1 MCNYCRHASG
11 RREGGGRQGGERGVP
26 RGAGHRGSVDR
37 PVSTSLPLRPR
48 QPAAGDR
55 GLRTVDDAVQGA
67 AGARRPR
74 ARGGDLAG
82 RRPGRGLRRL
92 RPLDEQGRRRP
103 GQEGAGDAGRGP
115 RRQAGAAGEDH
126 GLPPGPGGD
135 AGHRA
140 TGRDRGLRRDP
151 QRRPAP
157 QARRRRRLADGP
169 RGHRG
174 DLPTPEGKWF
184 GLTRYSHLITDEN
197 RKWWTLGAM
206 CFALFM
212 IMLDNTV
219 VHVALP
225 SIQKDLGAS
234 ISGLEWTINGYTLSF
249 AVLLATG
256 GRLGDIFGRRLMVMI
271 GVVIFAVSSATGGFA
286 PNEPPLGLSRVVQGV
301 GAALMMPGTLS
312 IITDAF
318 PAHERGK
325 AMGTWAGVSAL
336 ALAVGPVL
344 GGFLTEHVSWRAIF
358 YVNIPVAVGAIIAT
372 LFAVRESRDTSVGR
386 EVDYAGVAVLT
397 VGLTSLVLALVEG
410 NSWGWGS
417 AEIVGL
423 LALAALA
430 LPAFVFVENRV
441 KAPMVQFDL
450 LSDRNFLAAVCVA
463 MIISFG
469 MLGVFFFLALYM
481 QDILGYTPLEA
492 GIRFLPSTLMIVG
505 VAPVAGRLS
514 DRFGPR
520 WLIAIGLT
528 IVAASLFSFSRIAVD
543 STYLDLLPGFM
554 LLGIGIAMTMSPMTS
569 AAMNAVPVQKAGIAS
584 GVLSMFRMVGGSLGV
599 AVTGAIFQ
607 GLVTS
612 KLGSLLSGSGVT
624 AAQRDAV
631 SEQLGGGSVT
641 KVPGLTAARA
651 KEVTTAGSEAFVY
664 ALGHAMT
671 VSAFVALLG
680 AAIGAT
686 AIRAK
691 AKGHTSLEAATAEA
705 NPGGEALATEEAREA
720 AQLA

>member
-1 MCNYCRHASG
+1 M
-11 RREGGGRQGGERGVP
+11 
-26 RGAGHRGSVDR
+26 
-37 PVSTSLPLRPR
+37 T
-48 QPAAGDR
+48 
-55 GLRTVDDAVQGA
+55 
-67 AGARRPR
+67 
-74 ARGGDLAG
+74 
-82 RRPGRGLRRL
+82 
-92 RPLDEQGRRRP
+92 
-103 GQEGAGDAGRGP
+103 
-115 RRQAGAAGEDH
+115 
-126 GLPPGPGGD
+126 
-135 AGHRA
+135 
-140 TGRDRGLRRDP
+140 
-151 QRRPAP
+151 
-157 QARRRRRLADGP
+157 
-169 RGHRG
+169 
-174 DLPTPEGKWF
+174 
-184 GLTRYSHLITDEN
+184 TRYSHLITDEN

-212 IMLDNTV
+212 IMLDNTIV
-219 VHVALP
+219 NVALP

-256 GRLGDIFGRRLMVMI
+256 GRLGDIFGRRLIFLV
-271 GVVIFAVSSATGGFA
+271 GVVVFALSSATAGFA
-286 PNEPPLGLSRVVQGV
+286 PNETALVISRVVQGV

-358 YVNIPVAVGAIIAT
+358 YVNIPVAIGAVIAT
-372 LFAVRESRDTSVGR
+372 LFAVRESRDTSVGHD
-386 EVDYAGVAVLT
+386 VDYAGVGVLT

-417 AEIVGL
+417 AEVIGL
-423 LALAALA
+423 LVVAALA

-481 QDILGYTPLEA
+481 QDILHYSPLEA
-492 GIRFLPSTLMIVG
+492 GVRFLPSTLMIVG

-612 KLGSLLSGSGVT
+612 KLDSLLSGSGVT

-631 SEQLGGGSVT
+631 SEQLGGGSVS
-641 KVPGLTAARA
+641 KVPGLSAAQA
-651 KEVTTAGSEAFVY
+651 KEVTTAGGEAFVY
-664 ALGHAMT
+664 ALSHAMT
-671 VSAFVALLG
+671 VSGFVALVG
-680 AAIGAT
+680 AVIGAT

-691 AKGHTSLEAATAEA
+691 AKGHTSVEAATAEA
-705 NPGGEALATEEAREA
+705 NPGGEAIAAEEREA
-720 AQLA
+720 AQVA

>member
-1 MCNYCRHASG
+1 M
-11 RREGGGRQGGERGVP
+11 
-26 RGAGHRGSVDR
+26 
-37 PVSTSLPLRPR
+37 T
-48 QPAAGDR
+48 
-55 GLRTVDDAVQGA
+55 
-67 AGARRPR
+67 
-74 ARGGDLAG
+74 
-82 RRPGRGLRRL
+82 
-92 RPLDEQGRRRP
+92 
-103 GQEGAGDAGRGP
+103 
-115 RRQAGAAGEDH
+115 
-126 GLPPGPGGD
+126 
-135 AGHRA
+135 
-140 TGRDRGLRRDP
+140 
-151 QRRPAP
+151 
-157 QARRRRRLADGP
+157 
-169 RGHRG
+169 
-174 DLPTPEGKWF
+174 
-184 GLTRYSHLITDEN
+184 TRYSHLITDDN

-212 IMLDNTV
+212 IMLDNTIV
-219 VHVALP
+219 NVALP

-256 GRLGDIFGRRLMVMI
+256 GRLGDIFGRRLMFMS
-271 GVVIFAVSSATGGFA
+271 GVVIFALSSATAGFA
-286 PNEPPLGLSRVVQGV
+286 PDELSLVISRVVQGV

-358 YVNIPVAVGAIIAT
+358 YVNIPVAIGAVLAT

-386 EVDYAGVAVLT
+386 DVDYAGVGVLT
-397 VGLTSLVLALVEG
+397 VGLTALVLALVEG
-410 NSWGWGS
+410 NGWGWGS
-417 AEIVGL
+417 TEIIGL
-423 LALAALA
+423 LAVAALA

-505 VAPVAGRLS
+505 IAPVAGRLS

-528 IVAASLFSFSRIAVD
+528 IVAGSLFSFSRIAVD
-543 STYLDLLPGFM
+543 STYLELLPGFM

-612 KLGSLLSGSGVT
+612 KLDSLLSGSGVT
-624 AAQRDAV
+624 AAQREAV
-631 SEQLGGGSVT
+631 SEQLGGGSVA
-641 KVPGLTAARA
+641 KVPGLSAAQA
-651 KEVTTAGSEAFVY
+651 KEVASAGGEAFVY

-671 VSAFVALLG
+671 VSGFVALLG
-680 AAIGAT
+680 AAIGAV

-691 AKGHTSLEAATAEA
+691 AKGHTSVEAATAEA
-705 NPGGEALATEEAREA
+705 NPGGEAIAAEEAA
-720 AQLA
+720 AA

>member
-1 MCNYCRHASG
+1 L
-11 RREGGGRQGGERGVP
+11 
-26 RGAGHRGSVDR
+26 
-37 PVSTSLPLRPR
+37 T
-48 QPAAGDR
+48 
-55 GLRTVDDAVQGA
+55 
-67 AGARRPR
+67 
-74 ARGGDLAG
+74 
-82 RRPGRGLRRL
+82 
-92 RPLDEQGRRRP
+92 
-103 GQEGAGDAGRGP
+103 
-115 RRQAGAAGEDH
+115 
-126 GLPPGPGGD
+126 
-135 AGHRA
+135 
-140 TGRDRGLRRDP
+140 
-151 QRRPAP
+151 
-157 QARRRRRLADGP
+157 
-169 RGHRG
+169 
-174 DLPTPEGKWF
+174 
-184 GLTRYSHLITDEN
+184 TRYSHLITDEN

-212 IMLDNTV
+212 IMLDNTIV
-219 VHVALP
+219 NVALP

-234 ISGLEWTINGYTLSF
+234 IGGLEWTINGYTLSF

-256 GRLGDIFGRRLMVMI
+256 GRLGDIFGRRLTFMV
-271 GVVIFAVSSATGGFA
+271 GVVVFALSSATAGFA
-286 PNEPPLGLSRVVQGV
+286 PNETALVISRVVQGV

-417 AEIVGL
+417 PEIVGL

-450 LSDRNFLAAVCVA
+450 LSDRNFLASVCVA

-481 QDILGYTPLEA
+481 QDILGYTPLQA
-492 GIRFLPSTLMIVG
+492 GVRFLPSTLMIVG

-520 WLIAIGLT
+520 WLIAVGLV

-612 KLGSLLSGSGVT
+612 KLDSLLSGSGVT
-624 AAQRDAV
+624 AAQRGAV
-631 SEQLGGGSVT
+631 SEQLGGGSVQ
-641 KVPGLTAARA
+641 KVPGLSAAQA
-651 KEVTTAGSEAFVY
+651 KEVTTAGNEAFVY

-680 AAIGAT
+680 AAIGAFG
-686 AIRAK
+686 IRAK
-691 AKGHTSLEAATAEA
+691 AKGHTSVEAATAEA
-705 NPGGEALATEEAREA
+705 NPGGEAIAAEEAREA
-720 AQLA
+720 AQVA

>member
-1 MCNYCRHASG
+1 L
-11 RREGGGRQGGERGVP
+11 
-26 RGAGHRGSVDR
+26 
-37 PVSTSLPLRPR
+37 T
-48 QPAAGDR
+48 
-55 GLRTVDDAVQGA
+55 
-67 AGARRPR
+67 
-74 ARGGDLAG
+74 
-82 RRPGRGLRRL
+82 
-92 RPLDEQGRRRP
+92 
-103 GQEGAGDAGRGP
+103 
-115 RRQAGAAGEDH
+115 
-126 GLPPGPGGD
+126 
-135 AGHRA
+135 
-140 TGRDRGLRRDP
+140 
-151 QRRPAP
+151 
-157 QARRRRRLADGP
+157 
-169 RGHRG
+169 
-174 DLPTPEGKWF
+174 
-184 GLTRYSHLITDEN
+184 TRYSHLITDEN

-212 IMLDNTV
+212 IMLDNTIV
-219 VHVALP
+219 NVALP

-234 ISGLEWTINGYTLSF
+234 IGGLEWTINGYTLSF

-256 GRLGDIFGRRLMVMI
+256 GRLGDIFGRRLMFMV
-271 GVVIFAVSSATGGFA
+271 GVVIFALSSATAGFA
-286 PNEPPLGLSRVVQGV
+286 PNETALVVSRVVQGV

-397 VGLTSLVLALVEG
+397 IGLTSLVLALVEG

-417 AEIVGL
+417 TEIIGL
-423 LALAALA
+423 LAVAALA

-492 GIRFLPSTLMIVG
+492 GVRFLPSTLMIVG

-520 WLIAIGLT
+520 WLIAIGLV

-607 GLVTS
+607 GLVSS
-612 KLGSLLSGSGVT
+612 KLDSLLSGSGVT

-631 SEQLGGGSVT
+631 SEQLGGGSVS
-641 KVPGLTAARA
+641 KVPGLSVAQA
-651 KEVTTAGSEAFVY
+651 KEVTTAGGEAFVY

-680 AAIGAT
+680 AVIGAT

-691 AKGHTSLEAATAEA
+691 AKDHTSIEAATAEA
-705 NPGGEALATEEAREA
+705 NPGGEAIAAEEAREA

>member
-1 MCNYCRHASG
+1 M
-11 RREGGGRQGGERGVP
+11 
-26 RGAGHRGSVDR
+26 
-37 PVSTSLPLRPR
+37 T
-48 QPAAGDR
+48 
-55 GLRTVDDAVQGA
+55 
-67 AGARRPR
+67 
-74 ARGGDLAG
+74 
-82 RRPGRGLRRL
+82 
-92 RPLDEQGRRRP
+92 
-103 GQEGAGDAGRGP
+103 
-115 RRQAGAAGEDH
+115 
-126 GLPPGPGGD
+126 
-135 AGHRA
+135 
-140 TGRDRGLRRDP
+140 
-151 QRRPAP
+151 
-157 QARRRRRLADGP
+157 
-169 RGHRG
+169 
-174 DLPTPEGKWF
+174 
-184 GLTRYSHLITDEN
+184 TRYSHLITDEN

-219 VHVALP
+219 VNVALP

-256 GRLGDIFGRRLMVMI
+256 GRLGDIFGRRRMFLS
-271 GVVIFAVSSATGGFA
+271 GVVIFALSSATAGFA
-286 PNEPPLGLSRVVQGV
+286 VDETALVISRVVQGV

-358 YVNIPVAVGAIIAT
+358 YINIPVAIGAVLAT

-397 VGLTSLVLALVEG
+397 VGLTALILALVEG

-417 AEIVGL
+417 PEIVAL
-423 LALAALA
+423 LAAAA
-430 LPAFVFVENRV
+430 VSVPAFVWVENRV

-450 LSDRNFLAAVCVA
+450 LSDRNFLAAVVVA
-463 MIISFG
+463 MIISFA

-481 QDILGYTPLEA
+481 QDILHYSPLEA
-492 GIRFLPSTLMIVG
+492 GVRFLPSTLMIVG

-514 DRFGPR
+514 DRYGPR
-520 WLIAIGLT
+520 WLIAGGLV

-543 STYLDLLPGFM
+543 SSYLDLLPGFM
-554 LLGIGIAMTMSPMTS
+554 LLGIGIALTMSPMTS

-607 GLVTS
+607 GLVS
-612 KLGSLLSGSGVT
+612 SRLDSLLSGSGVT

-631 SEQLGGGSVT
+631 SEQLGGGSVQ
-641 KVPGLTAARA
+641 KVPGLDPAQTKQVMA
-651 KEVTTAGSEAFVY
+651 AGSEAFVY
-664 ALGHAMT
+664 ALSHAMT
-671 VSAFVALLG
+671 VSGLVALVG

-691 AKGHTSLEAATAEA
+691 SRTATSVEAAAAEA
-705 NPGGEALATEEAREA
+705 SPGGEARAGQEAQEA
-720 AQLA
+720 AQAA

>member
-1 MCNYCRHASG
+1 M
-11 RREGGGRQGGERGVP
+11 
-26 RGAGHRGSVDR
+26 
-37 PVSTSLPLRPR
+37 
-48 QPAAGDR
+48 
-55 GLRTVDDAVQGA
+55 
-67 AGARRPR
+67 
-74 ARGGDLAG
+74 
-82 RRPGRGLRRL
+82 
-92 RPLDEQGRRRP
+92 
-103 GQEGAGDAGRGP
+103 
-115 RRQAGAAGEDH
+115 
-126 GLPPGPGGD
+126 
-135 AGHRA
+135 
-140 TGRDRGLRRDP
+140 
-151 QRRPAP
+151 
-157 QARRRRRLADGP
+157 
-169 RGHRG
+169 
-174 DLPTPEGKWF
+174 
-184 GLTRYSHLITDEN
+184 TRYHHLITDEN

-219 VHVALP
+219 VNVALP

-234 ISGLEWTINGYTLSF
+234 ISGLEWTTSGYTLSF
-249 AVLLATG
+249 AVILATG
-256 GRLGDIFGRRLMVMI
+256 GRLGDIFGRRLVFLI
-271 GVVIFAVSSATGGFA
+271 GVVIFALSSATAGFA
-286 PNEPPLGLSRVVQGV
+286 PNETALVLSRVVQGV

-358 YVNIPVAVGAIIAT
+358 YVNIPVAIGAVLAT

-386 EVDYAGVAVLT
+386 EVDYAGVAILT
-397 VGLTSLVLALVEG
+397 VGLTALVLALVEG

-417 AEIVGL
+417 TEIVGL
-423 LALAALA
+423 LVLAALA

-481 QDILGYTPLEA
+481 QDILGYSPLEA
-492 GIRFLPSTLMIVG
+492 GVRFLPSTLMIVG

-520 WLIAIGLT
+520 WLIAGGLV

-543 STYLDLLPGFM
+543 SGYLDLLPGFM

-607 GLVTS
+607 GLVSS
-612 KLGSLLSGSGVT
+612 KLDSLLGGSGIT
-624 AAQRDAV
+624 AAQRHSISD
-631 SEQLGGGSVT
+631 QLGGGAAPHVQ
-641 KVPGLTAARA
+641 GLAPAQVQEVIAA
-651 KEVTTAGSEAFVY
+651 GNEAFVY
-664 ALGHAMT
+664 ALSHAMI
-671 VSAFVALLG
+671 VSGFVALLG

-686 AIRAK
+686 AIRSK
-691 AKGHTSLEAATAEA
+691 AKTSTSSQVAMAEA
-705 NPGGEALATEEAREA
+705 
-720 AQLA
+720 